1 MDADVDFVAAL
12 KARLA
17 KAAAS
22 GWGTVS
28 DLRQQAEALQR
39 WRAEHPEP
47 ERDEVEVEG
56 ADTAEPTRKRREHK
70 PRVPAQFDKAIK
82 AGLPARLERRPDG
95 TVILEIGHV
104 EAASKIGEPDDPW
117 ERAMQGPKQ

>member
-1 MDADVDFVAAL
+1 VDADVDFVAAL
-12 KARLA
+12 RARLA
-17 KAAAS
+17 AAAAS
-22 GWGTVS
+22 GWGTPSPS
-28 DLRQQAEALQR
+28 DARQQAEALRR

-47 ERDEVEVEG
+47 ERDEVEG
-56 ADTAEPTRKRREHK
+56 TDTAKPERRRRQRK

-95 TVILEIGHV
+95 TVIVEIGHV
-104 EAASKIGEPDDPW
+104 EAANIGEPDPW

>member
-17 KAAAS
+17 AAAAS
-22 GWGTVS
+22 GWGTPSPS
-28 DLRQQAEALQR
+28 DARQQADALRR

-47 ERDEVEVEG
+47 ERDEVEG
-56 ADTAEPTRKRREHK
+56 TDTAKPERRRRQRK

-95 TVILEIGHV
+95 TVIVEIGHV
-104 EAASKIGEPDDPW
+104 EAANIGEPDPW